1 MAYVDQGSNFGY
13 GEKLTS
19 VQMQNLRD
27 NLNAAFAK
35 DSGAPQLAADYVT
48 SAMIADGNISS
59 YHIANESIGATQID
73 DNSIT
78 GAKINAAEID
88 YGHIVTDAIRQAEL
102 KTSTGEVSV
111 HEATAG
117 GGSTTSNETLPGG
130 EHGFY
135 PQIKYEQASWGLAY
149 TNYGIATITDATSN
163 STYTTII
170 QLTAYQ
176 GSHAAVVNSTAMYAQ
191 QRYVTSSGEIYWIFL
206 LRDKKTKRIISSYAA
221 PDHPCFGNTNNPNK
235 IQHPFIDFN
244 EKEQEIIVIN
254 PSSLELQR
262 IDNLR
267 EYAYGLP
274 TKTFMNALWSYY
286 ELDET
291 TPVKWPTKK
300 VTIGLNKEKSK
311 SIKAK
316 IPKPGYMKQA
326 KLKKK

>member
-1 MAYVDQGSNFGY
+1 
-13 GEKLTS
+13 
-19 VQMQNLRD
+19 
-27 NLNAAFAK
+27 
-35 DSGAPQLAADYVT
+35 
-48 SAMIADGNISS
+48 
-59 YHIANESIGATQID
+59 
-73 DNSIT
+73 
-78 GAKINAAEID
+78 
-88 YGHIVTDAIRQAEL
+88 
-102 KTSTGEVSV
+102 V